1 MDVKYKYLKENT
13 TLMIIDGEPFSEI
26 TRVKDNRLQI
36 LTADGEYFDDL
47 KLMKISYDDLRDIEE
62 WCIEKYT
69 RDHIDKF
76 PGTKI
81 HQDYLKCL

>member
-36 LTADGEYFDDL
+36 LTADGEYFDDG
-47 KLMKISYDDLRDIEE
+47 LRYIEE

>member
-13 TLMIIDGEPFSEI
+13 TLMIINGEPFSEI

-36 LTADGEYFDDL
+36 LKADGEHFD
-47 KLMKISYDDLRDIEE
+47 DDLRDIEE
-62 WCIEKYT
+62 WCIEKYI
-69 RDHIDKF
+69 RDHINKF

>member
-36 LTADGEYFDDL
+36 LTADGEYFDD
-47 KLMKISYDDLRDIEE
+47 DLRGIEE

>member
-36 LTADGEYFDDL
+36 LTADGEYFDD
-47 KLMKISYDDLRDIEE
+47 DLRDIEE

-69 RDHIDKF
+69 RDHIE
-76 PGTKI
+76 TKELFFR
-81 HQDYLKCL
+81 HRL

>member
-36 LTADGEYFDDL
+36 LTADGEYFDD
-47 KLMKISYDDLRDIEE
+47 DLRDIEE

>member
-36 LTADGEYFDDL
+36 LTADGEYFDGSL
-47 KLMKISYDDLRDIEE
+47 SVCVFINLL
-62 WCIEKYT
+62 
-69 RDHIDKF
+69 
-76 PGTKI
+76 
-81 HQDYLKCL
+81 

>member
-36 LTADGEYFDDL
+36 LTADGEYFDD
-47 KLMKISYDDLRDIEE
+47 DLRDIEE

-69 RDHIDKF
+69 RDHIDRF

>member
-36 LTADGEYFDDL
+36 LTADGEYFDD
-47 KLMKISYDDLRDIEE
+47 DLRDIEE

-69 RDHIDKF
+69 RDHIDKS

>member
-36 LTADGEYFDDL
+36 LTADGEYFDD
-47 KLMKISYDDLRDIEE
+47 DLRGIEE
-62 WCIEKYT
+62 WCIEKSKQELLKAFPN
-69 RDHIDKF
+69 DKN
-76 PGTKI
+76 KK
-81 HQDYLKCL
+81 YE

>member
-36 LTADGEYFDDL
+36 LTADGEYFDD
-47 KLMKISYDDLRDIEE
+47 DLRDIEE

-69 RDHIDKF
+69 RDHIDN
-76 PGTKI
+76 
-81 HQDYLKCL
+81 H